1 MQSIFSPA
9 ARRHPLGESRKCSL
23 PRRWLEK
30 VLNDLNVDGKRWW
43 WAAILR
49 MQANADTLPSGTT
62 TRIAN
67 SD

>member
-1 MQSIFSPA
+1 
-9 ARRHPLGESRKCSL
+9 
-23 PRRWLEK
+23 

-43 WAAILR
+43 GAAILR